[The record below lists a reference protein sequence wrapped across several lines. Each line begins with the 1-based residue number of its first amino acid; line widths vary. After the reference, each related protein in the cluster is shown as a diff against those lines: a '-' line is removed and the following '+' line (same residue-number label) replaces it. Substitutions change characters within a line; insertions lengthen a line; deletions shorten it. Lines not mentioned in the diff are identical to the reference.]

1 MGEYE
6 ANKPPRKKRRWWVRL
21 ARALAVLLLL
31 VVALVYFVYV
41 LPFWGVPF
49 NQSRHGRVPVTP
61 PWALECWLWEDDVN
75 TGAYVKELL
84 EGYAKYD
91 IPVRTILID
100 SPWSWRYNDFKVD
113 ETRYPEPE
121 KFFRGLQDQGYRV
134 VLWMTCMVDSYSKDT
149 KITDSKDFYE
159 EARAKGYLAGRGV
172 QYRWWKG
179 RGGFIDY
186 SNPEAMKW
194 WHGLQQ
200 QVLDWGVDGWKLDG
214 CDTFFSGRIGRLPVP
229 FNRAHAGWMT
239 TRQYMDHYAREEL
252 AFGQSQNPDFVIMV
266 RAKDQ
271 PWSHPEGFSPLDA
284 ATVTWVGDNRHT
296 WNYQQRGLEG
306 ALRDIL
312 DSARLGYCVIGSDV
326 AGYHGRSN
334 PDDVGPATA
343 ALLAGWKS
351 KTEPPGGA
359 RLSPGA
365 ATSDTPN
372 VSDNSNAP
380 NPSAVAAPEDG
391 RAPPFGT
398 LKDKDEIAPN
408 IYIRWAEFSAFCGFF
423 LNGGHGER
431 RLWKRTQ
438 PELEIV
444 RKFSWL
450 HTELV
455 PYIYSQVVNCHHG
468 GPPLMR
474 PLANGRFHYMFGDDF
489 LVAPIHQDTLT
500 RAVSLPA
507 GKWRYLFDDH
517 AVVQGPTQLTREFP
531 LDEYPVYVREGA
543 VVPLK
548 VQRAYT
554 GLGDPDSAEFTTW
567 LIYPAGQS
575 QFTLWHPESHPK
587 PEATTVKVA
596 AAGALNLEFS
606 GKHEPHLL
614 RISARNKPSR
624 VTLDGKELAEG
635 AAWKFDAKDQR
646 LIIKTREY
654 TEGKY
659 LIAF

>member
-1 MGEYE
+1 VTENE
-6 ANKPPRKKRRWWVRL
+6 NAAKPRKKGRWYVRL
-21 ARALAVLLLL
+21 AQASLVLLLL
-31 VVALVYFVYV
+31 LVSLVYFVYV

-49 NQSRHGRVPVTP
+49 NQSRHGRVPLTP

-75 TGAYVKELL
+75 TEAYEKELL

-91 IPVRTILID
+91 IPVRTLLID

-113 ETRYPEPE
+113 EDRYPEAE

-134 VLWMTCMVDSYSKDT
+134 VLWMTCMVNSHSKDV
-149 KITDSKDFYE
+149 KITDSREFYE
-159 EARAKGYLAGRGV
+159 EARSKGYLAGGDY
-172 QYRWWKG
+172 QFRWWKG

-186 SNPEAMKW
+186 SNPDAMKW
-194 WHGLQQ
+194 WHGLQR
-200 QVLDWGVDGWKLDG
+200 QVLDWGADGWKLDG
-214 CDTFFSGRIGRLPVP
+214 CDTYFSGRIGRLLVP
-229 FNRAHAGWMT
+229 FNRVHSGWMT
-239 TRQYMDHYAREEL
+239 TRQYMDHYARDEL
-252 AFGQSQNPDFVIMV
+252 AFGQSRNPDFVIMV

-296 WNYQQRGLEG
+296 WNYKQRGIEG
-306 ALRDIL
+306 ALTDIL

-334 PDDVGPATA
+334 PDDVGTATA
-343 ALLAGWKS
+343 ALLSSWKPRAES
-351 KTEPPGGA
+351 QAPSSTE
-359 RLSPGA
+359 
-365 ATSDTPN
+365 
-372 VSDNSNAP
+372 
-380 NPSAVAAPEDG
+380 
-391 RAPPFGT
+391 FGT

-408 IYIRWAEFSAFCGFF
+408 IYIRWAEFSTFCGFF

-438 PELEIV
+438 AELEIV

-455 PYIYSQVVNCHHG
+455 PYMYSHVVNCHNG

-474 PLANGRFHYMFGDDF
+474 PLAEGKFHYLFGDDF
-489 LVAPIHQDTLT
+489 LVAPIHEDKLT
-500 RAVSLPA
+500 REVSLPA

-517 AVVQGPTQLTREFP
+517 AVVEGRARVTRAFP
-531 LDEYPVYVREGA
+531 LDEYPVFVREGA

-548 VQRAYT
+548 VKSAYT
-554 GLGDPDSAEFTTW
+554 GFGDKDSAEFTTW
-567 LIYPAGQS
+567 LIYPGAQN

-587 PEATTVKVA
+587 PEATTVKVSA
-596 AAGALNLEFS
+596 NGSLKIEFS

-614 RISARNKPSR
+614 RILAAGKPSR
-624 VTLDGKELAEG
+624 VTLDGKDLPEG
-635 AAWKFDAKDQR
+635 AAWKFDPKDQR

-654 TEGKY
+654 AEGKY
-659 LIAF
+659 QIAF